1 MADGISVSPYICLAE
16 SSLAATMRTLNVV
29 RLISK
34 LPRAALGSVRRT
46 AVEEA
51 SREPVAHSVALLREG
66 LRLDYKLVVGQ
77 GDFRMAA
84 SSGIVFAE
92 ALLGRDGRVSAQP
105 GAVAQRTVEART
117 RGAERWVDA
126 TMDQGVPMLGPAITG
141 ELAEAYRH
149 ALNLT
154 HGHLHPGLPIQ
165 VASTGLPYLIVPV
178 QSGLDSARI
187 SHPAFEG
194 LLEASGAAVRLPGA
208 GGSVGGMGAQEHMA
222 APGQPGDPATLTS
235 RLFRDMAGALELL
248 TVYLGERLG
257 LYQALYADG
266 SATSAE
272 LAARTGTSER
282 YIREWLEHHAA
293 GGLLEVDD
301 PAAEP
306 LARRYTLPPGHV
318 PVLADTGDVR
328 YQGFNGVEIVRAAR
342 WIPEV
347 AEAIRSGGAPLPLP
361 WAPEGRPEFNRAV
374 FLNLLAKQWLPAIP
388 DVDLRLRVEPPARVA
403 DLACGTGWS
412 SIAMAQAYPLISV
425 DGFDLDADAI
435 QAARRNAEEAGLA
448 DRVTFAIADAS
459 GSGVCGQYDLVT
471 IFEGLHDI
479 SRPVD
484 ALRLARGMLR
494 EPGCVIV
501 ADELVED
508 EFTAPAS
515 AEEQYHYA
523 WSVVACLPAV
533 MGDPD
538 TAATGAVMRPATLR
552 RYALEAGFRDLE
564 VLPVK
569 AEMLR
574 FYRLTP

>member
-1 MADGISVSPYICLAE
+1 VGAE
-16 SSLAATMRTLNVV
+16 EH
-29 RLISK
+29 K
-34 LPRAALGSVRRT
+34 
-46 AVEEA
+46 
-51 SREPVAHSVALLREG
+51 
-66 LRLDYKLVVGQ
+66 
-77 GDFRMAA
+77 
-84 SSGIVFAE
+84 
-92 ALLGRDGRVSAQP
+92 
-105 GAVAQRTVEART
+105 AVAR
-117 RGAERWVDA
+117 
-126 TMDQGVPMLGPAITG
+126 
-141 ELAEAYRH
+141 
-149 ALNLT
+149 
-154 HGHLHPGLPIQ
+154 
-165 VASTGLPYLIVPV
+165 
-178 QSGLDSARI
+178 
-187 SHPAFEG
+187 
-194 LLEASGAAVRLPGA
+194 
-208 GGSVGGMGAQEHMA
+208 
-222 APGQPGDPATLTS
+222 QPGDPAALTS

-257 LYQALYADG
+257 LYQALHAEG
-266 SATSAE
+266 PATSAE

-282 YIREWLEHHAA
+282 YIREWLEHHAT

-306 LARRYTLPPGHV
+306 LARRYSLPPGHV
-318 PVLADTGDVR
+318 PVLADIGDAR
-328 YQGFNGVEIVRAAR
+328 YQGFNGVELVRAAR
-342 WIPEV
+342 GMPDV
-347 AEAIRSGGAPLPLP
+347 VEAVRSGGAPPPLA

-374 FLNLLAKQWLPAIP
+374 FLSLLGKQWLPAIP
-388 DVDLRLRVEPPARVA
+388 DVDLRLRSEPPARVA

-435 QAARRNAEEAGLA
+435 QAAQRNAGEAGLT
-448 DRVTFAIADAS
+448 DRVTFAVADAS
-459 GSGVCGQYDLVT
+459 GSAVSGQYDLVT
-471 IFEGLHDI
+471 ILEGLHDI

-484 ALRLARGMLR
+484 ALRVAREMIR

-515 AEEQYHYA
+515 LEEQYHYA

-569 AEMLR
+569 ADMLR